1 MDAAFQSDSALSSV
15 EVNPVRMA
23 SYDSSNVLL
32 HRDVINFEQRLESSE
47 NSSISKREFRSDTE
61 HVMNADSGTQKRA
74 SLQEKESV
82 RTVDESTFRAG
93 EFAIHRFISST

>member
-15 EVNPVRMA
+15 EVNPVRVA

-32 HRDVINFEQRLESSE
+32 HRDVINFEQRLE

-61 HVMNADSGTQKRA
+61 HVVNADSGTQKRA

-82 RTVDESTFRAG
+82 DESTFRAG
-93 EFAIHRFISST
+93 EFVIHRFISSR